1 MVIFVDLCDMSDRNY
16 KHLTI
21 TMIVA
26 AAFFIALDTG
36 TAFAQGHLQLLNG
49 KERRYSN
56 ASVKGE
62 FIIYEPEGKAGKS
75 KKINRFDVFS
85 LNPDNG
91 PEEVLYMP
99 DTTYDDEPSVDE
111 VRDYVNGEKLAL
123 SYYRE
128 HPRYPVSQLYF
139 GFYSGFF
146 GSLLGYYGAAVVPIY
161 AIGVD
166 RFGPDL
172 PKERMDEWNESPAF
186 VTGYEKVMRNKKI
199 KNSLIGGAI
208 GFTVGITALAAI
220 LD

>member
-1 MVIFVDLCDMSDRNY
+1 MIYTSNKYLKITVIALAVM
-16 KHLTI
+16 
-21 TMIVA
+21 
-26 AAFFIALDTG
+26 FIALDG
-36 TAFAQGHLQLLNG
+36 NPVCAQGHMQLLNG
-49 KERRYSN
+49 KERRYTN

-62 FIIYEPEGKAGKS
+62 FIIYEPEGKTGKS

-91 PEEVLYMP
+91 PEEVLYTP
-99 DTTYDDEPSVDE
+99 DTTYDDEPSVEE

-128 HPRYPVSQLYF
+128 HPRFAGSQLYF

-161 AIGVD
+161 AMGVD

-186 VTGYEKVMRNKKI
+186 VTGYEKVMRNKKV

-208 GFTVGITALAAI
+208 GFTVGITTLAVI

>member
-1 MVIFVDLCDMSDRNY
+1 MTNRSNKY
-16 KHLTI
+16 LTI
-21 TMIVA
+21 TVIA
-26 AAFFIALDTG
+26 LCAFFAALDG
-36 TAFAQGHLQLLNG
+36 GRVYSQGHLQLLNG
-49 KERRYSN
+49 KERRYTN

-62 FIIYEPEGKAGKS
+62 FIIYEPEGKTGKS

-91 PEEVLYMP
+91 PEEVLYTP
-99 DTTYDDEPSVDE
+99 DTTFEDEPSVAE

-123 SYYRE
+123 SFYRE

-161 AIGVD
+161 AMGVD

-208 GFTVGITALAAI
+208 GFTVGITTLAVI

>member
-1 MVIFVDLCDMSDRNY
+1 MIYRNNKY
-16 KHLTI
+16 LTI
-21 TMIVA
+21 TGIVLVVLFVIMDIGSA
-26 AAFFIALDTG
+26 S
-36 TAFAQGHLQLLNG
+36 AQGHMQLLNG
-49 KERRYSN
+49 KERRYST
-56 ASVKGE
+56 AAVKGE

-91 PEEVLYMP
+91 PEEVLYEP
-99 DTTYDDEPSVDE
+99 DTAFNDDPPVEE

-123 SYYRE
+123 SYYKE
-128 HPRYPVSQLYF
+128 HPRYPFSQIYF

-172 PKERMDEWNESPAF
+172 PKERMDEWNESAAF

-208 GFTVGITALAAI
+208 GFTVGITTLAVI